1 MNIMAFKTGYFVDCM
16 VTGIPVM
23 QVEVGVGSVAFQADE
38 RLGCGGKA
46 FQVNQGSEITFCLD
60 ALSGFFLNQFLGQIL
75 DSQAAGTM
83 AGFTIHQGH
92 A

>member
-1 MNIMAFKTGYFVDCM
+1 MAVKTGYFVVCM

-23 QVEVGVGSVAFQADE
+23 QVKGGVGSVAFKADE
-38 RLGCGGKA
+38 RLGRGGKV
-46 FQVNQGSEITFCLD
+46 FQVNQGFEITFYLD
-60 ALSGFFLNQFLGQIL
+60 AQSGFFLNQFLGQIL
-75 DSQAAGTM
+75 DSHAAGTM